1 MRNGEYTPN
10 KKEYLHSKD
19 GKSIVKFSFP
29 AWDLIRSSRYG
40 YAVDECQPLSLPLVV
55 DY

>member
-19 GKSIVKFSFP
+19 GKSIVKFFP

-40 YAVDECQPLSLPLVV
+40 YAVDECQPLVFLLL
-55 DY
+55 